1 MINTVKKLKELCYGS
16 IPGGGEIPQKALKEI
31 RMTRD
36 KPYEKLRNN
45 VSHRGNSIVLKT
57 QKERSLCV
65 RTI

>member
-16 IPGGGEIPQKALKEI
+16 TPGGVKIPQKALKEI

-45 VSHRGNSIVLKT
+45 VSGRGNSTVLKT
-57 QKERSLCV
+57 QEERS
-65 RTI
+65 